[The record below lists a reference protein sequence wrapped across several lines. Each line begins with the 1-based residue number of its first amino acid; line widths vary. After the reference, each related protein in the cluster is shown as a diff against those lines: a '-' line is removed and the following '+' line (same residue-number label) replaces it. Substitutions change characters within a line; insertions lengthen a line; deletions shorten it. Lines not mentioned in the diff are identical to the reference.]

1 MKKESGSNW
10 SLLLILRFGYGVS
23 PADLALLLHCII
35 VCLCQHGIILV
46 GPLVFGGIIFSFATC
61 PI

>member
-23 PADLALLLHCII
+23 PADLALLLHCMFMSTWNHFGWSIRI
-35 VCLCQHGIILV
+35 RGYYFFLRDLSDIIL
-46 GPLVFGGIIFSFATC
+46 
-61 PI
+61 